1 MLPSRVVLSGW
12 RARVEWPPGAAWI
25 ALAGAA
31 LIGLHITARTFTTN
45 DEARFPLLAQDI
57 LARGDWLWPRLN
69 GVGYFNKPPLLAW
82 LIALVSWPLGRVT
95 EWSAV
100 LPSAAA
106 AVATVWLTGAAARD
120 LFDEETGRLAALLAA
135 TTQGLFFSAHLA
147 LPDALMTAAI
157 TASLW
162 MLVRAGLDPPG
173 RAWIGFYGFAT
184 VAFWAKGPGGLLPVA
199 IGLAYA
205 LLTRGRRRWSLH
217 PVPGLAI
224 LGAAVGLWVLLGTL
238 ADRHAVAQAV
248 LVDQVGWYRPRGLAV
263 AILTAP
269 IRNLAVVLFPW
280 GLLAPLA
287 LAAAIATYRRREPGA
302 RVLLLLV
309 WLGVTVALVALS
321 REQRLR
327 YYGPVVPPASILL
340 GWWLGAW
347 RSRQITGT
355 QPAPAVS
362 WRAAGSVRR
371 ALPALWLITALAFAL
386 GYRWEVARHN
396 AGGEYARIAERV
408 RPLLAGGPVVVW
420 GLPELPL
427 AFYLGQPVIRVRS
440 ERQLQAALDRAPH
453 AVVVAS
459 DADWAR
465 RRATESPA
473 EASPAG
479 ADWRPRV
486 LLVHRT
492 PRR

>member
-1 MLPSRVVLSGW
+1 MSRSREVLSRWCG
-12 RARVEWPPGAAWI
+12 RVGWPPGPAWI
-25 ALAGAA
+25 ALASAA
-31 LIGLHITARTFTTN
+31 LIGLHIAARTFGTN

-69 GVGYFNKPPLLAW
+69 GAGYFNKPPLLAW

-100 LPSAAA
+100 VPSAAA
-106 AVATVWLTGAAARD
+106 AVATVCLTYAVARD
-120 LFDEETGRLAALLAA
+120 LFDAETGRLAALLAA
-135 TTQGLFFSAHLA
+135 TTQGLFWSAHLA

-162 MLVRAGLDPPG
+162 MLVRASIEPDG
-173 RAWIGFYGFAT
+173 RAWIGFYGFAA

-205 LLTRGRRRWSLH
+205 LLTRRRRRFPLH
-217 PVPGLAI
+217 LLPGLAI
-224 LGAAVGLWVLLGTL
+224 LGAAVGLWALLGAL

-248 LVDQVGWYRPRGLAV
+248 LVDQVGWYRPRGLTLATL
-263 AILTAP
+263 AAP
-269 IRNLAVVLFPW
+269 IRSVAVVLFPW

-287 LAAAIATYRRREPGA
+287 LAAAIVTHRRREPGG

-309 WLGVTVALVALS
+309 WLGVTVALVSLS

-347 RSRQITGT
+347 LTRRSAGT
-355 QPAPAVS
+355 ESGPALS
-362 WRAAGSVRR
+362 RRAAAHVRR
-371 ALPALWLITALAFAL
+371 LLPGLWLLVALGFAL

-396 AGGEYARIAERV
+396 AMGDYAQIAERA
-408 RPLLAGGPVVVW
+408 RPLLRGGPVIVW

-427 AFYLGQPVIRVRS
+427 AFYLGQPVVRVRS
-440 ERQLQAALDRAPH
+440 EHQLQAALTRAPH

-459 DADWAR
+459 EADWAG
-465 RRATESPA
+465 RRAAEAPA
-473 EASPAG
+473 EAPVA
-479 ADWRPRV
+479 ADVPPRL
-486 LLVHRT
+486 LLVHRG